1 MYLHIIKTVVKLENG
16 LENVSKKLDRVIALL
31 KIIAKKDVD
40 MLKKSVL
47 STSKKEYIF
56 ELCDGTN
63 ETTEIAKKVSVSGEY
78 VRLTIKEL
86 EDAGFIIVNQKGGK
100 RYPIRMI

>member
-1 MYLHIIKTVVKLENG
+1 MESEPN
-16 LENVSKKLDRVIALL
+16 EVSGKLDQVIALL
-31 KIIAKKDVD
+31 KIIAKKDID
-40 MLKKSVL
+40 ALRRSVL

-63 ETTEIAKKVSVSGEY
+63 ETSEIAKKASVSGEY

-86 EDAGFIIVNQKGGK
+86 EDAGFIIVNQKGSK
-100 RYPIRMI
+100 RYPLRMI